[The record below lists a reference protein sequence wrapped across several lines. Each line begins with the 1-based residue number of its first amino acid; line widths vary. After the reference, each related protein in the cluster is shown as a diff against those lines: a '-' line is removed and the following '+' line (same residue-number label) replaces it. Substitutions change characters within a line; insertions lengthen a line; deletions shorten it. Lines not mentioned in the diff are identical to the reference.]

1 MKTKKLLIGEK
12 RTKILLAKTN
22 ETMVELQKVNGRW
35 YKIGE
40 HENTKLSLKDLYGLV
55 FEFGFFV
62 DFNTK
67 KPFRVVLD
75 RSLAQHY
82 CNLGY
87 LLVDSHYNLY
97 QLRNGSLLRN
107 GKDELVALPGTERY
121 ILEPFSQKYIAEE
134 KKESTSLRSK
144 EQKQKQREELKVAH
158 PFDTDALRQVK
169 KNMEKTQNKPSK
181 ATSESVW
188 EWVIPLAIGGAGIA
202 ALTCLIGKLDNN
214 HHQNKFYYH
223 GKY

>member
-1 MKTKKLLIGEK
+1 MKIKKLLISEK
-12 RTKILLAKTN
+12 RTKIFLAKTN
-22 ETMVELQKVNGRW
+22 EMIELQKINGAW
-35 YKIGE
+35 YKIGD

-67 KPFRVVLD
+67 KPFRVVLNS
-75 RSLAQHY
+75 SLAQHY

-87 LLVDSHYNLY
+87 VLVDSHYNLY
-97 QLRNGSLLRN
+97 QLQNGVLLRN

-121 ILEPFSQKYIAEE
+121 ILEPFFQKYKAEE
-134 KKESTSLRSK
+134 KKESTSLCSK

-158 PFDTDALRQVK
+158 PFDTDVLRQVK
-169 KNMEKTQNKPSK
+169 RNIEETQNKPSE

-188 EWVIPLAIGGAGIA
+188 EWVIPLALGGVGVAT
-202 ALTCLIGKLDNN
+202 LTYLMRKLDNN
-214 HHQNKFYYH
+214 HYQNKFYYH

>member
-1 MKTKKLLIGEK
+1 MKIKKLLINEK

-22 ETMVELQKVNGRW
+22 EMMIELQKINGRW
-35 YKIGE
+35 YKIGD

-67 KPFRVVLD
+67 KPFRVVLN

-87 LLVDSHYNLY
+87 VLVDSHCNLY
-97 QLRNGSLLRN
+97 QLQNGTLLRN

-121 ILEPFSQKYIAEE
+121 LLEPFQQYIIEE
-134 KKESTSLRSK
+134 KKEYTSLRSK
-144 EQKQKQREELKVAH
+144 GQKQKQREELKVPH
-158 PFDTDALRQVK
+158 PFDTDVLRQVK
-169 KNMEKTQNKPSK
+169 RNMEEPQNKPTK

-188 EWVIPLAIGGAGIA
+188 DWVIPLTVGGAGIA
-202 ALTCLIGKLDNN
+202 ALACWLGNTNTNYKNR
-214 HHQNKFYYH
+214 FYYEH
-223 GKY
+223 